1 MRSHRLVGAAS
12 VILAFSLV
20 ARADAGI
27 TTDRLSGRQA
37 SAWKRIMALAGAVDP
52 DGRPLYPTL
61 HRLWQEVDFSGHV
74 VQIEMPRSHG
84 ISGIAGRFLIETVG
98 HDGRFGT
105 VIRLHLEEI
114 DNVSTRRPNR
124 EGRSLLTLRK
134 VERYAQVLGHEL
146 AHAAWAFADPEHA
159 RLAMRLQSNAA
170 LLARQAR
177 QGAAVGAGFA
187 AELEATDRLARR
199 LEEPAVAAEVAV
211 GEELQAGGRRR

>member
-12 VILAFSLV
+12 VMLAFLLV

-37 SAWKRIMALAGAVDP
+37 RAWKKIVALALAVDP

-61 HRLWQEVDFSGHV
+61 HRLWQEVDFSGHI

-84 ISGIAGRFLIETVG
+84 TSGIAGRFRIETVG
-98 HDGRFGT
+98 PDGRFGT

-114 DNVSTRRPNR
+114 DSVRTRPPNPR
-124 EGRSLLTLRK
+124 GISFAAFRK
-134 VERYAQVLGHEL
+134 VQRYALVLGHEL

-159 RLAMRLQSNAA
+159 RLAMRLQSNAD
-170 LLARQAR
+170 LLARRAR
-177 QGAAVGAGFA
+177 QDAAVGAGLA

>member
-12 VILAFSLV
+12 AMLAFSLV

-37 SAWKRIMALAGAVDP
+37 RAWKRIVALALAVDP
-52 DGRPLYPTL
+52 DGRPLHPTL
-61 HRLWQEVDFSGHV
+61 HRLWQEVDCSGHV

-84 ISGIAGRFLIETVG
+84 TSGIAGRFLIETVG
-98 HDGRFGT
+98 PDGRFGT
-105 VIRLHLEEI
+105 VIRLHLEQI
-114 DNVSTRRPNR
+114 DNVGTRPPNR
-124 EGRSLLTLRK
+124 QGISLTALPK
-134 VERYAQVLGHEL
+134 VGRYAQVLGHEL

-170 LLARQAR
+170 LLARRAR
-177 QGAAVGAGFA
+177 QDSAVGAGFA

-211 GEELQAGGRRR
+211 RRELQAGGRRR